1 MNTEIKFDF
10 TRSESF
16 RIYPKKDRK
25 KLANSPIERKAMTA
39 LKACEKEL
47 KFIMDV
53 ANDRGDDINKLV
65 KESAEAGYHLVDAPF
80 IPEYLGF
87 IEAIN
92 NDKAIIRVYGK
103 QGFNM
108 THVGDS
114 SYLIYC
120 PNGEKPMLRIRNM
133 YEAIIILG
141 SIGIDLNF
149 EDYFAGKYS
158 NEEPIESVVTKV
170 FTKIAMDRDKPE
182 LFCDKVKEE
191 KSDE

>member
-1 MNTEIKFDF
+1 MNVEVKFDF
-10 TRSESF
+10 NRSESF
-16 RIYPKKDRK
+16 RIYPKKNRK
-25 KLANSPIERKAMTA
+25 KFTDISSKTERTAMTA

-87 IEAIN
+87 IEAVN
-92 NDKAIIRVYGK
+92 NEKNIIRVYGK

-114 SYLIYC
+114 LYLIYC
-120 PNGEKPMLRIRNM
+120 PNGEKPTLRIRNM
-133 YEAIIILG
+133 YEAIIVLG

-149 EDYFAGKYS
+149 EDYFSGKYS

-170 FTKIAMDRDKPE
+170 FTKIAMSREDDK
-182 LFCDKVKEE
+182 LFCKEINGE
-191 KSDE
+191 K